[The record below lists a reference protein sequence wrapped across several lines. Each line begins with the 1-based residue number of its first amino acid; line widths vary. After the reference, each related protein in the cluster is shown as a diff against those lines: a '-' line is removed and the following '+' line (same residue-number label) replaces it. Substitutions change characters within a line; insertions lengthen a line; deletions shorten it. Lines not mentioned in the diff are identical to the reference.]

1 MRHHHTFAAV
11 LVSGLL
17 LSVAFTACG
26 GSGASSTGGSATIAP
41 SGAVAPHDVA
51 AAGSAG
57 CSVTPA
63 VPAGETKVDL
73 SSGGDARFYLRHVPS
88 AHDGITP
95 VPVVMDLHGWSETA
109 ALQELASGFGPYGDT
124 KGFVTVTPESQG
136 SAHVWD
142 LTPGGKDLTYLGS
155 VLDDVENTLC
165 VDQNRIFVAGFSFG
179 AFMTSSVV
187 CQFADRVAAAG
198 PVAGIFDPQ
207 DCSPSRPVPVIAF
220 HGTADP
226 FVPYD
231 GSVGPAALG
240 LPAPDGSGKTLGQS
254 GLVDTTTKGPTIL
267 DNTTAW
273 AQRNGCDA
281 TPTET
286 PVAADVTKI
295 SYSCPAGAEVELYR
309 VTGGGHAWPSSEF
322 TKSIASVVGPT
333 TSSIN
338 ATELMWQFFEDHPK
352 SS

>member
-1 MRHHHTFAAV
+1 MRHHHTSAAM

-17 LSVAFTACG
+17 LSAALTACG
-26 GSGASSTGGSATIAP
+26 SSGASSPGRSATIDP
-41 SGAVAPHDVA
+41 SGTVAPHDVPA
-51 AAGSAG
+51 AASAG

-124 KGFVTVTPESQG
+124 KGFVTVTPEAQG

-142 LTPGGKDLTYLGS
+142 LSLGGKDLTYLGG
-155 VLDDVENTLC
+155 VLDDVERTLC
-165 VDQNRIFVAGFSFG
+165 VDQNRIFVAGYSYG
-179 AFMTSSVV
+179 AYMTSAMA

-207 DCSPSRPVPVIAF
+207 GCNPSRPVPVIAI
-220 HGTADP
+220 HGTADR

-231 GSVGPAALG
+231 GSVGTAALG

-254 GLVDTTTKGPTIL
+254 GLDTTKKGPTIL

-273 AQRNGCDA
+273 ALRNGCDA
-281 TPTET
+281 NPAET

-295 SYSCPAGAEVELYR
+295 SFSCPPGAEVVLYR
-309 VTGGGHAWPSSEF
+309 VTEGGHAWPGSDF

-333 TSSIN
+333 TFSIN